1 MRARERHGRRKSPLK
16 GAVAG
21 ALGGLLGT
29 LAMNYAQRAWTRAM
43 DDHPPESAAGK
54 HDARDWQERSE
65 NQNANELA
73 AQTIAVWILGR
84 RLTRSELSVA
94 APAAHFAFGAAVGAF
109 YGALAERTN
118 NNRRGLSG
126 MELGSALWF
135 SADEV
140 AMPLFGL
147 SEPTTKRPLEMHLQ
161 SFAAHMVYGA
171 VTELVRRPLRSRL

>member
-1 MRARERHGRRKSPLK
+1 
-16 GAVAG
+16 
-21 ALGGLLGT
+21 
-29 LAMNYAQRAWTRAM
+29 MNYAQRVWTRAA

-65 NQNANELA
+65 NQNSNELA

-84 RLTRSELSVA
+84 RLTPSELRVA

-109 YGALAERTN
+109 YGALAERTKN
-118 NNRRGLSG
+118 ERGRYG
-126 MELGSALWF
+126 MELGSALWL

-140 AMPLFGL
+140 AMPLLGL